1 LAPTSTVDLNTLT
14 GAEIPIEQRS
24 ADEIRRGFGKLTAP
38 ANAPVWS
45 PAFDVTP
52 NELIAGIVTERGIH
66 RPPYGESLA
75 AAVAAAE
82 RERSERGAVGVGVAR
97 ARAPSGGGDR

>member
-1 LAPTSTVDLNTLT
+1 
-14 GAEIPIEQRS
+14 
-24 ADEIRRGFGKLTAP
+24 
-38 ANAPVWS
+38 PVWS

-82 RERSERGAVGVGVAR
+82 RERSERGAVGVGA
-97 ARAPSGGGDR
+97 AHWT